1 MNVVNFWMKVKLIF
15 LKFLIKL
22 LHFLER
28 EISNCTTQCKSKQK
42 KSINQDNNI
51 KDKKLHLEDSS
62 ISFMQHEN
70 NEKDKFDEEFLKI
83 KSDVHNKEFNQDDD
97 DNLSK
102 KPQSIPNVKRDS
114 EIKFIKIEEKNKSEL
129 KNFELIKSICNTKY
143 FRGNL
148 K

>member
-1 MNVVNFWMKVKLIF
+1 
-15 LKFLIKL
+15 L

-28 EISNCTTQCKSKQK
+28 EISNCTTQCKSKQI
-42 KSINQDNNI
+42 KSTNQDNNI

-83 KSDVHNKEFNQDDD
+83 KSDVHKKEIHQDDD
-97 DNLSK
+97 DYLSK
-102 KPQSIPNVKRDS
+102 NSQSIPNVNRDS
-114 EIKFIKIEEKNKSEL
+114 KIKIIKKEEKNKSEL

-143 FRGNL
+143 FRG
-148 K
+148 KVK